1 MNLTEENPFPEEPEQ
16 EPIRLPPAR
25 RRRRRYLVSPGDDE
39 RAALLEK
46 LARRA
51 FPTFEFFLFS
61 LLCGAVLG
69 AGYILDSQSL
79 LLLGVLIAPLMTP
92 WVGLTLASVTGSGR
106 FFLQTLGG
114 LLIGGLLV
122 FGGGLLA
129 GLAARIWLPLP
140 LLQANIN
147 SHLWWPNLVVL
158 ALGAALL
165 VISFV
170 RSEEK
175 PFLPSV
181 MLSYE
186 LFLPLSAA
194 AFGLGCGLPD
204 AWPNGLLV
212 FLVHLALA
220 TFLGVVVLAF
230 LRFRP
235 ATFAGY
241 VLAILILL
249 LTLTVILGLAGI
261 GTFIPVQSATP
272 NPTLTPI
279 TAPGLTAS
287 ATPAPLRTAT
297 ATATITPSPT
307 GPTAT
312 PTLQIPAS
320 VTPTRTITPQP
331 TPVYARIYSAEG
343 GGAIVRSEPG
353 TGVILKSLINDYLIE
368 ILPEVKTYNGVVWV
382 HIRTPDGTEG
392 WVMQSV
398 LLFATPAPNWQ
409 PSATP

>member
-1 MNLTEENPFPEEPEQ
+1 
-16 EPIRLPPAR
+16 
-25 RRRRRYLVSPGDDE
+25 
-39 RAALLEK
+39 
-46 LARRA
+46 
-51 FPTFEFFLFS
+51 
-61 LLCGAVLG
+61 
-69 AGYILDSQSL
+69 
-79 LLLGVLIAPLMTP
+79 LIAPLMTP
-92 WVGLTLASVTGSGR
+92 WVGLTLATVTGSGR

-114 LLIGGLLV
+114 LLIGGILV

-140 LLQANIN
+140 LSQADIN

-158 ALGAALL
+158 ALGAVLL
-165 VISFV
+165 VVSFV

-194 AFGLGCGLPD
+194 AFGLGSGLPD

-212 FLVHLALA
+212 FLVHLTLA
-220 TFLGVVVLAF
+220 TFLGVIVLAF

-241 VLAILILL
+241 ILAILILL
-249 LTLTVILGLAGI
+249 LTLTVVLSLAGI
-261 GTFIPVQSATP
+261 GKFIPVQPAT
-272 NPTLTPI
+272 PTLTPTI
-279 TAPGLTAS
+279 APELTSS
-287 ATPAPLRTAT
+287 ATPAPQRTST
-297 ATATITPSPT
+297 VTVTLTPSPT

-320 VTPTRTITPQP
+320 ITPTRTITPQP

-343 GGAIVRSEPG
+343 NGANVRSEPG
-353 TGVILKSLINDYLIE
+353 GVILISLLNGNMVIV
-368 ILPEVKTYNGVVWV
+368 LPEIKTHNGVIWV
-382 HIRTPDGTEG
+382 HIRTRDGTEG
-392 WVMQSV
+392 WIMQSMLV
-398 LLFATPAPNWQ
+398 FATPAPYWP

>member
-1 MNLTEENPFPEEPEQ
+1 MNLTEENPFPEEP
-16 EPIRLPPAR
+16 IHLPPAR
-25 RRRRRYLVSPGDDE
+25 RKRRRYLVSPGDDE
-39 RAALLEK
+39 RAALLEN

-69 AGYILDSQSL
+69 AGYILDSQGL

-92 WVGLTLASVTGSGR
+92 WVGLTLATVTGSGR
-106 FFLQTLGG
+106 FLLQTLGG
-114 LLIGGLLV
+114 LLIGSILV
-122 FGGGLLA
+122 FSSGLLA

-140 LLQANIN
+140 LSQADIN
-147 SHLWWPNLVVL
+147 SHLWWPNLVLL
-158 ALGAALL
+158 ALGAVLL
-165 VISFV
+165 VVSFV

-194 AFGLGCGLPD
+194 AFGLGSGLPD

-220 TFLGVVVLAF
+220 TFLGVIVLAF

-241 VLAILILL
+241 ILGILILL
-249 LTLTVILGLAGI
+249 LTLTVVLSLAGI
-261 GTFIPVQSATP
+261 GKFIPVQPAT
-272 NPTLTPI
+272 PTLTPTI
-279 TAPGLTAS
+279 APELTSS
-287 ATPAPLRTAT
+287 ATPAPQRTST
-297 ATATITPSPT
+297 VTVTLTQFVVTPSPT

-320 VTPTRTITPQP
+320 ITPTRTITPQP
-331 TPVYARIYSAEG
+331 TPVYARIYSADG
-343 GGAIVRSEPG
+343 NGANIRSEPG
-353 TGVILKSLINDYLIE
+353 GVILISLLNDNMVIV
-368 ILPEVKTYNGVVWV
+368 LPEIKTYNGVVWV
-382 HIRTPDGTEG
+382 HIRTQDGTEG
-392 WVMQSV
+392 WVMQMMLV
-398 LLFATPAPNWQ
+398 FATPVPNWQ

>member
-1 MNLTEENPFPEEPEQ
+1 MNLTEENPFPEEPIQ

-39 RAALLEK
+39 RAALLEN

-69 AGYILDSQSL
+69 AAYILDAQSL

-92 WVGLTLASVTGSGR
+92 WVGLTLASITGSGR

-114 LLIGGLLV
+114 LLIGGILV
-122 FGGGLLA
+122 FGGSLLA

-140 LLQANIN
+140 LTLAVTN

-158 ALGAALL
+158 ALGAVLL

-220 TFLGVVVLAF
+220 TFLGVIVLAF

-241 VLAILILL
+241 ILAILILL
-249 LTLTVILGLAGI
+249 LTLIVVLGLAGI
-261 GTFIPVQSATP
+261 GTFIPAQSVTP
-272 NPTLTPI
+272 TQTLIPTL
-279 TAPGLTAS
+279 AS
-287 ATPAPLRTAT
+287 GPTHSVTPAPLRTST
-297 ATATITPSPT
+297 VTITPSPT

-312 PTLQIPAS
+312 PTLKIPAS
-320 VTPTRTITPQP
+320 ITPTRTITPQP

-353 TGVILKSLINDYLIE
+353 TGVILKSLINDYMIE
-368 ILPEVKTYNGVVWV
+368 VLPEVKTYNGVVWV
-382 HIRTPDGTEG
+382 RIRTPDGTEG

-398 LLFATPAPNWQ
+398 LVFATPVPYWP

>member
-1 MNLTEENPFPEEPEQ
+1 MNLTEENPFPEEP
-16 EPIRLPPAR
+16 IRLPPAR
-25 RRRRRYLVSPGDDE
+25 RKRRRYLVSPGDDE
-39 RAALLEK
+39 RAALLEN

-92 WVGLTLASVTGSGR
+92 WVGLTLASVTASGR

-114 LLIGGLLV
+114 LLIGGILV

-140 LLQANIN
+140 LSLADIN
-147 SHLWWPNLVVL
+147 SHLWWPNMVVL
-158 ALGAALL
+158 ALGAVLL
-165 VISFV
+165 VVSFV
-170 RSEEK
+170 RSEDK

-194 AFGLGCGLPD
+194 AFGLGSGLPD

-212 FLVHLALA
+212 FLVHLTLA
-220 TFLGVVVLAF
+220 TFLGVIVLAF

-241 VLAILILL
+241 ILAVLILS
-249 LTLTVILGLAGI
+249 LTLIVVLGLAGI
-261 GTFIPVQSATP
+261 GTFIPAQSATP
-272 NPTLTPI
+272 TPSQTLAPEPTH
-279 TAPGLTAS
+279 S
-287 ATPAPLRTAT
+287 VTPAPLRTST
-297 ATATITPSPT
+297 VTLTPSPT

-368 ILPEVKTYNGVVWV
+368 VLPEVKTYNGVVWV

-392 WVMQSV
+392 WVMQMV
-398 LLFATPAPNWQ
+398 LVFATPAPYWP

>member
-1 MNLTEENPFPEEPEQ
+1 MNLTEENPFPEES
-16 EPIRLPPAR
+16 IRLPPAR
-25 RRRRRYLVSPGDDE
+25 RKRRRYLVSPGDDE
-39 RAALLEK
+39 RAALLEN

-114 LLIGGLLV
+114 LLIGGILV

-140 LLQANIN
+140 LSLADIN
-147 SHLWWPNLVVL
+147 SHLWWPNMVVL
-158 ALGAALL
+158 ALGAVLL
-165 VISFV
+165 VVSFV
-170 RSEEK
+170 RSEDK

-194 AFGLGCGLPD
+194 AFGLGSGLPD

-212 FLVHLALA
+212 FLVHLTLA
-220 TFLGVVVLAF
+220 TFLGVIVLAF

-241 VLAILILL
+241 ILAVLILS
-249 LTLTVILGLAGI
+249 LTLIVVLGLAGI
-261 GTFIPVQSATP
+261 GTFIPAQSATP
-272 NPTLTPI
+272 TPSQTLAPEPTH
-279 TAPGLTAS
+279 S
-287 ATPAPLRTAT
+287 VTPAPQRTST
-297 ATATITPSPT
+297 VTLTPSPT

-353 TGVILKSLINDYLIE
+353 TGVILKSLINDIQIE
-368 ILPEVKTYNGVVWV
+368 VLPEVKTYNGVVWV

-392 WVMQSV
+392 WVMQMV
-398 LLFATPAPNWQ
+398 LVFATPAPYWP